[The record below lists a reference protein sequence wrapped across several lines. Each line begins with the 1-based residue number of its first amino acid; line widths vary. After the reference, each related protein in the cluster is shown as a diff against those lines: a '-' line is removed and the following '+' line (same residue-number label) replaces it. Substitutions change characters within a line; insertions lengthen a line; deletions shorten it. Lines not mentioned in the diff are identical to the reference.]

1 MTVLKAE
8 LKEKVLEKRTWEMK
22 TGNAKVTQQNE
33 ERVIVERVRHWIPQ
47 VD

>member
-8 LKEKVLEKRTWEMK
+8 LKEKALEKHTWVMK
-22 TGNAKVTQQNE
+22 TDNVKVTQQNE
-33 ERVIVERVRHWIPQ
+33 ERVIVERVHQWIPQ

>member
-1 MTVLKAE
+1 MTVLKVE

-22 TGNAKVTQQNE
+22 TDNAKVTQQNE
-33 ERVIVERVRHWIPQ
+33 QRVIVEKVRQWIPQ